1 MNDKI
6 FIISI
11 ELNSK
16 AAVAQFEKVMN
27 GCSSTYVKIMETTYA
42 VRVSS
47 SYTSEAI
54 RDIVLNK
61 MGGDCILFVMRS
73 SIDTAWRINSS
84 ADGWLKSHI

>member
-27 GCSSTYVKIMETTYA
+27 GCSSTYVKIMENTYA

-47 SYTSEAI
+47 SYT
-54 RDIVLNK
+54 RRL
-61 MGGDCILFVMRS
+61 
-73 SIDTAWRINSS
+73 
-84 ADGWLKSHI
+84 

>member
-1 MNDKI
+1 MG
-6 FIISI
+6 
-11 ELNSK
+11 
-16 AAVAQFEKVMN
+16 VQ
-27 GCSSTYVKIMETTYA
+27 STYVKIMENTYA

-84 ADGWLKSHI
+84 ADGWLKSHIWKWKRKKAELCIKTRK

>member
-27 GCSSTYVKIMETTYA
+27 GCSSTYVKIMENTYA
-42 VRVSS
+42 V
-47 SYTSEAI
+47 SEAI